1 MPPLHDDAIC
11 LRHSEWSETSQ
22 LATLLSRRHGLVR
35 GLARGSRRERGA
47 FSGGFEL
54 LARGEVVFY
63 EKPTRELA
71 NITAWDLTH
80 THNHLRTDLPT
91 LWRALFAV
99 DLMQRA
105 LPVREPHPLSFD
117 QLAGLLARPTISMAD
132 LAGYQWA
139 LLDEAGHKPDLAYPD
154 QAQPDLAQASR
165 VVYFLPEAGRVEGAK
180 PAGAATAWPMRSTT
194 LDALRS
200 IAPQSAQPQRPQT
213 TASEDTWT
221 RAAAFLCTYWMW
233 VLGRPI
239 PAARSVFGDRIG
251 LAE

>member
-22 LATLLSRRHGLVR
+22 LATLLCREHGLVR
-35 GLARGSRRERGA
+35 GLARGSRRERSA

-54 LARGEVVFY
+54 LARGQVVFY

-80 THNHLRTDLPT
+80 THAQLRVDLAS
-91 LWRALFAV
+91 LWRAMFAV

-105 LPVREPHPLSFD
+105 MPVREPHPRSFD
-117 QLAGLLARPTISMAD
+117 QLATLLGLSTISMRD
-132 LAGYQWA
+132 LTRYQWY
-139 LLDEAGHKPDLAYPD
+139 LLDEAGHKPDLD
-154 QAQPDLAQASR
+154 QAAHQAA
-165 VVYFLPEAGRVEGAK
+165 VVYFLPEAGRFEPSP
-180 PAGAATAWPMRSTT
+180 PASATAAWPMRGKT
-194 LDALRS
+194 LAAIRS
-200 IAPQSAQPQRPQT
+200 ITQPQDHEQRPQN
-213 TASEDTWT
+213 AHNEETWT
-221 RAAAFLCTYWMW
+221 RAAAFLCAYWMW

-239 PAARSVFGDRIG
+239 PAARAVFGDRIG